1 MSKEKVDIHTYLNI
15 VICDNVELKAHILKF
30 IKQNFK
36 HDVLLNLVKDDNIV
50 NTINTIVDFC
60 RISNLLINDC
70 INIINNQLDKNTKE
84 YILKIR
90 EDFRSEKKNFNI
102 ISRIKLMLREDIKN
116 YKFDK
121 KKANTIGIET
131 YNYYLLLRYFTRK
144 KKVIKDEFYLD
155 DFIDHTQ
162 FNTEDYY
169 SYENFDIF
177 EIDNLDQDN
186 FDQDNLLK
194 KNYQESNIF
203 YILEK
208 EAQVEF
214 EKFINSDTN
223 ANKKNIRLESPNS
236 VSHPFQF

>member
-121 KKANTIGIET
+121 KKLILLVLKHIITI
-131 YNYYLLLRYFTRK
+131 YC
-144 KKVIKDEFYLD
+144 
-155 DFIDHTQ
+155 
-162 FNTEDYY
+162 
-169 SYENFDIF
+169 
-177 EIDNLDQDN
+177 
-186 FDQDNLLK
+186 
-194 KNYQESNIF
+194 
-203 YILEK
+203 
-208 EAQVEF
+208 
-214 EKFINSDTN
+214 
-223 ANKKNIRLESPNS
+223 
-236 VSHPFQF
+236 

>member
-15 VICDNVELKAHILKF
+15 IICDNKELKAHVLKF

-36 HDVLLNLVKDDNIV
+36 HDLLLNLVKDDNIV
-50 NTINTIVDFC
+50 NTINTIVDFY
-60 RISNLLINDC
+60 RISNLLIDDC
-70 INIINNQLDKNTKE
+70 INIINNQLDENTKE
-84 YILKIR
+84 YTLKIK
-90 EDFRSEKKNFNI
+90 EDYRSEKKIFNI
-102 ISRIKLMLREDIKN
+102 ISRIKLMLIKDIKN
-116 YKFDK
+116 YKFNK
-121 KKANTIGIET
+121 KKANTIGIKV
-131 YNYYLLLRYFTRK
+131 YNYFLLLKYFTRK
-144 KKVIKDEFYLD
+144 KKIIKDEFYLD

-162 FNTEDYY
+162 FNMEDYY
-169 SYENFDIF
+169 SYEYFDIF
-177 EIDNLDQDN
+177 EIDNL
-186 FDQDNLLK
+186 DQDNLLK

-236 VSHPFQF
+236 ITHPFSFNKN